1 METYLRPRFAFIG
14 LLMLLSLNTF
24 AQKLTS
30 VRGQVTDAK
39 TKDPLP
45 YVNVQF
51 DGTTIGVTSDIDGN
65 FFLETKSNVSK
76 IKISY
81 VGYKQQ
87 IIPILLG
94 QTNNLTIKLDEG
106 SNDLQEVVVKV
117 EKYRNKENPA
127 VALIRKV
134 IENKDKNRKESI
146 PYYSYN
152 KYEKV
157 QFSINNVTTKMRNNF
172 LFRRVKFVFENADTN
187 KASGKINLPVFLQER
202 VSDIV
207 YRKNPKALKEYIKAE
222 KSTNLG
228 AFINSEGIG
237 NYVQNMYQDINFYDN
252 TIELLTVQFISPLNP
267 ISPNIYRFY
276 IQDTTIVNNTPL
288 VHMYFA
294 PRQKSDLAFMGH
306 MWIALDSTY
315 SIRKIEVGIPKDIN
329 LNWANEMQIIQE
341 YDWVETPQS
350 DGTISKALM
359 LAKDEIFMD
368 FGFAKGDSTRSML
381 GAKTTTYKK
390 YELNTTLP
398 DSLFAT
404 QAIIFRDDKYLIR
417 NEQYWTD
424 NRHDTLTKTENGVYK
439 TVDSLNNYK
448 PFKRFMSGIRLLFEG
463 YNSVGGFDIGP
474 VNTFYS
480 FNDIEGFRLRLGGRT
495 NVNFSKKLML
505 EGFAAYGFKD
515 EKWKGFAGL
524 RYNFGKDRPLRFPY
538 NQLKAWYSYEARIPG
553 QDLQFVQEDNFLLSF
568 KRGVNDK
575 MFYIAT
581 GGIEYMRESRSGF
594 AYAFSAKHTEQ
605 DPTPAL
611 LTDYTDQT
619 KPKPLIKTTELGLML
634 RYAPN
639 EKFYEGATYRTP
651 ILTKYPIFEF
661 WYNAGIKGVLNS
673 QYNYNEVKLK
683 IEKVFYIS
691 PLGISDVIV
700 EGGRTFGQAAYP
712 LLTVHRANQ
721 TYAYQME
728 SYNLMN
734 FMEFV
739 SDKYAS
745 FNIYHNFGGIMFNR
759 VPLLKKLKWREVF
772 TFKALW
778 GGLDAQNMPTV
789 DNNLLRFPL
798 DANGQKLTYTLEKE
812 PYMEASV
819 GISNIFRFIRVD
831 YVRRLNYLN
840 HPGVTDWGIRT
851 RVKVEF

>member
-1 METYLRPRFAFIG
+1 METYLRPRLAFIG

-24 AQKLTS
+24 AQKVTS
-30 VRGQVTDAK
+30 VRGQVTDAQ
-39 TKDPLP
+39 TKEPLP
-45 YVNVQF
+45 YVNVLF
-51 DGTTIGVTSDIDGN
+51 DGTTIGATSDIDGN
-65 FFLETKSNVSK
+65 FYLETKTNVSK

-81 VGYKQQ
+81 VGYKLK
-87 IIPILLG
+87 IIPISSG
-94 QTNNLTIKLDEG
+94 QVNTLNIKLDEG

-127 VALIRKV
+127 VALIKKV

-172 LFRRVKFVFENADTN
+172 LFRRLKFVFENADTN
-187 KASGKINLPVFLQER
+187 KASGKVNLPIFLQEK
-202 VSDIV
+202 VSDVV
-207 YRKNPKALKEYIKAE
+207 YRKDPKALKEYIKGE
-222 KSTNLG
+222 RSTNLG

-276 IQDTTIVNNTPL
+276 IQDTTVVNNTPL
-288 VHMYFA
+288 VHLYFA

-306 MWIALDSTY
+306 LWVALDSTY
-315 SIRKIEVGIPKDIN
+315 SIRKVEVGVPKDIN
-329 LNWANEMQIIQE
+329 LNWVNEMQVAQE

-350 DGTISKALM
+350 NGTISKALM

-368 FGFAKGDSTRSML
+368 FGFAKGDSTRSIL
-381 GAKTTTYKK
+381 GAKTTSYQK
-390 YELNTTLP
+390 YQLNTPLP

-404 QAIIFRDDKYLIR
+404 QAIVFRDDKYLIR
-417 NEQYWTD
+417 NEQYWVE
-424 NRHDTLTKTENGVYK
+424 NRHDTLTKTESGVYK

-448 PFKRFMSGIRLLFEG
+448 PFKRFMSGIRLVLEG

-495 NVNFSKKLML
+495 NMSFSKKLML
-505 EGFAAYGFKD
+505 EGYAAYGFKD
-515 EKWKGFAGL
+515 EKWKGYAGL
-524 RYNFGKDRPLRFPY
+524 RYNFSKDRLLRFPY
-538 NQLKAWYSYEARIPG
+538 NQLKAWYSYEVRIPG
-553 QDLQFVQEDNFLLSF
+553 QQLQFVQEDNFLLSF

-575 MFYIAT
+575 MFYTKTA
-581 GGIEYMRESRSGF
+581 GLEYLRESRSGF
-594 AYAFSAKHTEQ
+594 AYTFSAKHIEHE
-605 DPTPAL
+605 PTPAL

-619 KPKPLIKTTELGLML
+619 KPKPKIITTELGLML

-683 IEKVFYIS
+683 VEKVFYIS

-728 SYNLMN
+728 SFNLMN

-745 FNIYHNFGGIMFNR
+745 FNIYHNFGGVMFNR

-778 GGLDAQNMPTV
+778 GGLDAKNEPTV

-798 DANGQKLTYTLEKE
+798 DANGQKLTYTLERQ

>member
-1 METYLRPRFAFIG
+1 MKKQLPLRFAVLG
-14 LLMLLSLNTF
+14 LLTLLALNTF
-24 AQKLTS
+24 AQKMTS

-39 TKDPLP
+39 TKETMP

-51 DGTTIGVTSDIDGN
+51 EGTSIGVTSDIDGN
-65 FFLETKSNVSK
+65 FYLETKTNVSK

-81 VGYKQQ
+81 VGYKIQTVSVKT
-87 IIPILLG
+87 G
-94 QTNNLTIKLDEG
+94 QVNDVSVRLDEG

-117 EKYRNKENPA
+117 DKYRNKDNPA
-127 VALIRKV
+127 VELIKKV
-134 IENKDKNRKESI
+134 IENKDKNRKEGI
-146 PYYSYN
+146 PFYRFN
-152 KYEKV
+152 KYEKI
-157 QFSINNVTTKMRNNF
+157 QFSLNNVTSKMRNNF
-172 LFRRVKFVFENADTN
+172 LFRRIKFVFENADTN
-187 KASGKINLPVFLQER
+187 KASGKINLPIFLQEK
-202 VSDIV
+202 VADVV
-207 YRKNPKALKEYIKAE
+207 YRKDPKALKEYIRGE
-222 KSTNLG
+222 RSTNLG

-237 NYVQNMYQDINFYDN
+237 NYVQNMYQDVNFYDN
-252 TIELLTVQFISPLNP
+252 AIPLLTVQFVSPLSP
-267 ISPNIYRFY
+267 IAPNIYRFY
-276 IQDTTIVNNTPL
+276 IQDTSIVNNVPL
-288 VHMYFA
+288 VHLYFA

-306 MWIALDSTY
+306 LWVALDSTY
-315 SIRKIEVGIPKDIN
+315 SVRKIEVGIPKDIN
-329 LNWANEMQIIQE
+329 LNWVNELQLIQE

-350 DGTISKALM
+350 DGTSSRALM

-368 FGFAKGDSTRSML
+368 FGFAKGDSTRSVL
-381 GAKTTTYKK
+381 GAKTTSYRN
-390 YELNTTLP
+390 YALNTTLP
-398 DSLFAT
+398 DSLFVT
-404 QAIIFRDDKYLIR
+404 QANIFRDDKYLLR
-417 NEQYWTD
+417 NEQYWVE
-424 NRHDTLTKTENGVYK
+424 NRHDTLTKVESGVYK

-448 PFKRFMSGIRLLFEG
+448 PFKRFMSILRLGVEG
-463 YNSVGGFDIGP
+463 YNSVGAFDIGP

-495 NVNFSKKLML
+495 NLNFSKKMML
-505 EGFAAYGFKD
+505 EGYAAYGFKD
-515 EKWKGFAGL
+515 EIWKGHIGARF
-524 RYNFGKDRPLRFPY
+524 NFGNDRPLRFPY
-538 NQLKAWYSYEARIPG
+538 NQLKLWYTYDVKIPG
-553 QDLQFVQEDNFLLSF
+553 QDLQFVQEDNFFLSF

-575 MFYIAT
+575 MFYTAT
-581 GGIEYMRESRSGF
+581 AGVEYMRESRSGF
-594 AYAFSAKHTEQ
+594 AYALSAKHTEQ
-605 DPTPAL
+605 DPTAAL

-661 WYNAGIKGVLNS
+661 WYNAGIKGILNS
-673 QYNYNEVKLK
+673 QFNYHEVKLK
-683 IEKVFYIS
+683 VEKVFYIS
-691 PLGISDVIV
+691 PLGISDIIV

-728 SYNLMN
+728 SFNLMN

-745 FNIYHNFGGIMFNR
+745 FNIYHNFGGVVFNR
-759 VPLLKKLKWREVF
+759 IPLIKKLKWREVF

-778 GGLDAQNMPTV
+778 GGLDAENQPTV
-789 DNNLLRFPL
+789 ENNLLRFPL

-831 YVRRLNYLN
+831 YVRRLSYLN
-840 HPGVTDWGIRT
+840 HPGVTDWGIRA